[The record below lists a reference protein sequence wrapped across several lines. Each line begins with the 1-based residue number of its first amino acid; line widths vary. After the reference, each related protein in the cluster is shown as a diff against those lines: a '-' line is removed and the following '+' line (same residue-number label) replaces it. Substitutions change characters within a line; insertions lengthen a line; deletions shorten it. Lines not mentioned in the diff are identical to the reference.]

1 MHGLANGL
9 CRQEFYCMTIRTFL
23 SKIFFPTLI
32 AVAVIYFLLTE
43 ISRPDTPT
51 SEQISAFQSIKKG
64 LEEISSTLRQ
74 VSVRALMIG
83 FFLYSLLIWTKTLR
97 FRQLLELDVPVRQLA
112 PILAL
117 HTFWG
122 NLLPMRSG
130 DLSYIYLM
138 KRREGVDE
146 TKSVASLM
154 LASIIDLMLLLAF
167 MVGTG
172 WLLRSSLIG
181 ELSYTILFVAP
192 LTMFC
197 ALAILL
203 STACTAPNVCI
214 AIASYCT
221 KPLLY
226 FKKRYITWFVNKC
239 LGVIHELTHIRFDR
253 RFSKIWGYSL
263 LGLGIRFG
271 FQCYLVREMGINI
284 SMTSLIFALAFTSI
298 IHLLP
303 IRFIGNLGTAEIP
316 FVAVLTLF
324 ETPTGDAAITG
335 FSLHLII
342 LLYCIPLGIYG
353 LIKKPHHHEHGM
365 KMSSKILI

>member
-1 MHGLANGL
+1 MHGFAIGL
-9 CRQEFYCMTIRTFL
+9 YRQALIGMTIRTFL
-23 SKIFFPTLI
+23 TKVLFPT
-32 AVAVIYFLLTE
+32 AVAVIVCYFLLGE
-43 ISRPDTPT
+43 IEIQRIPDTL
-51 SEQISAFQSIKKG
+51 G
-64 LEEISSTLRQ
+64 
-74 VSVRALMIG
+74 RAPVLALIVG
-83 FFLYSLLIWTKTLR
+83 FVLYSLLVWSKALR
-97 FRQLLELDVPVRQLA
+97 FRELLELDVPVGQLA

-154 LASIIDLMLLLAF
+154 LASIIDLMTLLAF

-172 WLLRSSLIG
+172 WLLRSSLVG

-192 LTMFC
+192 LMMFC

-203 STACTAPNVCI
+203 STACTAPNACI
-214 AIASYCT
+214 AIASYCA
-221 KPLLY
+221 KPLLH
-226 FKKRYITWFVNKC
+226 FEKRPIKWFVDKC
-239 LGVIHELTHIRFDR
+239 LNVIHELTHIRFDR

-271 FQCYLVREMGINI
+271 FQCYLAREMGIDV
-284 SMTSLIFALAFTSI
+284 SVVRLTFALAFTSI
-298 IHLLP
+298 FNLLP
-303 IRFIGNLGTAEIP
+303 VQSVGNFGTVEFPFAWVLMRFGTQKE
-316 FVAVLTLF
+316 L
-324 ETPTGDAAITG
+324 AIVTG

-353 LIKKPHHHEHGM
+353 LFKIPRHHD
-365 KMSSKILI
+365 SK